1 MCLLKPLRIV
11 TTFFVVLPSIIEIF
25 VMKILSYNI
34 HHSSQEKID
43 KVISYDA
50 DINVIPELACPK
62 LTKLPNNYDQVWQGV
77 YEKKG
82 LGVLWKNTVK
92 CETPQWWNEGHKY
105 IRPLIVD
112 NSWLLIAAWPTVH
125 EGDNKVYPQILLE
138 ALCEYEP
145 YLKQYPTLITGDFNC
160 FIGQNGANPQTG
172 RLEDIVAFLAKYG
185 IVSLYHSRTGEN
197 FGEESRCTYH
207 HMFNESS
214 RFFLDYT
221 FTNLPVFAYE
231 LAVDWD
237 KMSDHHPQMIAL

>member
-1 MCLLKPLRIV
+1 
-11 TTFFVVLPSIIEIF
+11 
-25 VMKILSYNI
+25 MKILSYNI

-43 KVISYDA
+43 KILSYDA
-50 DINVIPELACPK
+50 DINVIPELACPN
-62 LTKLPNNYDQVWQGV
+62 LTKLPNHYDQVWQGV

-82 LGVLWKNTVK
+82 LGVFWKNTVK
-92 CETPQWWNEGHKY
+92 CETPHWWNEEHKY

-138 ALCEYEP
+138 ALREYEP

-160 FIGQNGANPQTG
+160 FIGQSGANPQTG
-172 RLEDIVAFLAKYG
+172 RLEDIVAFLAKYD
-185 IVSLYHSRTGEN
+185 IVSLYHCRTGEN

-207 HMFNESS
+207 HMFNEGS

-231 LAVDWD
+231 LTANWD
-237 KMSDHHPQMIAL
+237 RMSDHHPQMIVL